1 MNLVFAS
8 RLIAVAL
15 SVFVLAGCGGSGG
28 EGGDGEALVTPEFD
42 VTGHWIIVEPV
53 DCASV
58 SDDLT
63 EAQLEQLNSDFE
75 TATLEEDLGTRVVQ
89 MGNDLE
95 LTDLNSG
102 VRAEG
107 TISGDQI
114 QFAASEE
121 RILGP
126 LTADLYQEVEGTVLD
141 ANRAVLTLEANLT
154 LDTGAGIVTI
164 GILCTYHTVRTS

>member
-1 MNLVFAS
+1 MNLVFGT
-8 RLIAVAL
+8 RMIAVAL
-15 SVFVLAGCGGSGG
+15 SVFVLAGCGGGGG
-28 EGGDGEALVTPEFD
+28 EDRHGERLLTPEFD
-42 VTGHWIIVEPV
+42 VTGRWVIVEPV
-53 DCASV
+53 DCASF

-89 MGNDLE
+89 MGNNLE

-114 QFAASEE
+114 LFAVSEE
-121 RILGP
+121 RMLGP

-141 ANRAVLTLEANLT
+141 ANRAALTLEANLT
-154 LDTGAGIVTI
+154 LDGGGEMVTI
-164 GILCTYHTVRTS
+164 GILCSYHSVRAS

>member
-1 MNLVFAS
+1 MNLVFAT

-15 SVFVLAGCGGSGG
+15 SLFVLAGCGGSGG
-28 EGGDGEALVTPEFD
+28 EDRDGDRLLTPEFD
-42 VTGHWIIVEPV
+42 VTGRWVIVEPV
-53 DCASV
+53 DCASF
-58 SDDLT
+58 SDGLT
-63 EAQLEQLNSDFE
+63 EAQLEQLNSEIE

-89 MGNDLE
+89 MGNNLE

-121 RILGP
+121 RMLGP

-141 ANRAVLTLEANLT
+141 ANRAALTLEANLT
-154 LDTGAGIVTI
+154 LDDGGEMVTI
-164 GILCTYHTVRTS
+164 GILCTYHTVRAS